1 MKYTIFLFI
10 LLIGAV
16 FSASAQKYYTKTGNV
31 SFFSETPVENI
42 EAFNRSASVV
52 LDGSSGAVQ
61 VAVLVKG
68 FLFEKAL
75 MQEHFNEN
83 YLESGKYPKAVFK
96 GTLQNFDVAKLKEN
110 GKYSFP
116 LTGNIEIKGVS
127 KPVKTVAIFNVV
139 NGKITATSDFK
150 VKPEDHG
157 VKIPAVVRDKIANEM
172 DVKVSLTLE
181 ELSK

>member
-1 MKYTIFLFI
+1 MKNNIFLLT
-10 LLIGAV
+10 LLILTG
-16 FSASAQKYYTKTGNV
+16 FSASAQKYFTKTGNV

-52 LDGSSGAVQ
+52 LDGSTGAVQ
-61 VAVLVKG
+61 VAVLIKG

-96 GTLQNFDVAKLKEN
+96 GTLQNFDAGKLKTD
-110 GKYSFP
+110 GRYVFP
-116 LTGNIEIKGVS
+116 LTGDIEIKGVS
-127 KPVKTVAIFNVV
+127 RPVTTDAVFNVF

-150 VKPEDHG
+150 VRPEDHG
-157 VKIPAVVRDKIANEM
+157 VKIPTVVRDKIANEM
-172 DVKVSLTLE
+172 EVKVSVILE
-181 ELSK
+181 ELLK